1 MTSASTK
8 AKPAAKP
15 QVKATQA
22 RATQA
27 KATQAEAAHTKAIQV
42 KTPQPDASQM
52 KVLKPASLREQIYDH
67 LRERIHAGLL
77 TFDDRL
83 VDVDIANKFGV
94 SRMPVREALMQLVHD
109 GMLESTTRGF
119 VLRRYSDKEIGE
131 IFEIRRLL
139 EPAAATIAAKN
150 MIDAALEA
158 MDHAIADGIKASKA
172 NDFTAFVI
180 ANAMF
185 RRAWLAQVPNTQ
197 LVAALARYIDHVQI
211 IRLVTLTQRT
221 VRDDVMGRLRL
232 IHDAFRAG
240 KADRVSAL
248 FKQHV
253 DAAVLVYSTY
263 RKH

>member
-8 AKPAAKP
+8 AAKPVAKPATKRAAKP
-15 QVKATQA
+15 QAKSVRSKPV
-22 RATQA
+22 QA
-27 KATQAEAAHTKAIQV
+27 KTSPATTPQHAAAH
-42 KTPQPDASQM
+42 M
-52 KVLKPASLREQIYDH
+52 RVLKPTSLREQIYDH
-67 LRERIHAGLL
+67 LRERIHSGLL

-131 IFEIRRLL
+131 IFEIRSLL

-150 MIDAALEA
+150 MTDAALEA

-180 ANAMF
+180 ANATF

-211 IRLVTLTQRT
+211 IRLVTLTHRT
-221 VRDDVMGRLRL
+221 VRDDVMDRLRL

-253 DAAVLVYSTY
+253 DAAVLAYSTY
-263 RKH
+263 RNH